1 MVDSTLSFFFEKRGN
16 MLLKYL
22 CAFIN
27 TDYVARNQWPG
38 KRIVFKVKSSSQL
51 IL

>member
-1 MVDSTLSFFFEKRGN
+1 

-22 CAFIN
+22 CAFIKA
-27 TDYVARNQWPG
+27 DYVARNQWPG
-38 KRIVFKVKSSSQL
+38 MRIAFKVKSSQL

>member
-1 MVDSTLSFFFEKRGN
+1 

-22 CAFIN
+22 RAFIKA
-27 TDYVARNQWPG
+27 DYVARNQWPG
-38 KRIVFKVKSSSQL
+38 MRIAFKVKSSSQL